1 MDKKTGSVS
10 LKASPREGEFSNQR
24 SENMNQPHAQTQ
36 LRHGR
41 VTSPASRGS
50 VAVELGLL
58 GNWQVNEMEGG
69 KNFPALMAGP
79 FPVPYETDSVS
90 VVPPADGH
98 ILSGGK
104 VDARDCLNFTNEE
117 MSLKLNQPFT
127 WPMLNVDPGQT
138 FNVTWEYTAAHVTRG
153 YNWFITRDGWNPK
166 QRISRAQLE
175 PTSFFDDFYT
185 QVPYYS
191 HSAEMKAKVN
201 HEVTLPGNKKGHHV
215 IVLMWIVANTGN
227 AFYQAFDV
235 DFK

>member
-1 MDKKTGSVS
+1 
-10 LKASPREGEFSNQR
+10 
-24 SENMNQPHAQTQ
+24 MNQPQTQTQ

-41 VTSPASRGS
+41 VTSPFSRGA

-69 KNFPALMAGP
+69 KNFPSPAAGP
-79 FPVPYETDSVS
+79 FPVPYQTDSDS
-90 VVPPADGH
+90 VTPPADGH

-104 VDARDCLNFTNEE
+104 VDDRDCINFTNEE
-117 MSLKLNQPFT
+117 MSEKLNRPFA
-127 WPMLNVDPGQT
+127 WPLLNVNPGQT
-138 FNVTWEYTAAHVTRG
+138 FKVTWEYTAPHVTRG
-153 YNWFITRDGWNPK
+153 YRWLITKDGWDPK
-166 QRISRAQLE
+166 RRISRAQLE
-175 PTSFFDDFYT
+175 AQPFFDDFYT

-201 HEVTLPGNKKGHHV
+201 HEVKLPANKQGHHV

>member
-1 MDKKTGSVS
+1 
-10 LKASPREGEFSNQR
+10 
-24 SENMNQPHAQTQ
+24 MNQPQTQPQ

-41 VTSPASRGS
+41 VTSPSSRGA

-58 GNWQVNEMEGG
+58 SSWQVNEMEGG
-69 KNFPALMAGP
+69 KNFPSLTAGP
-79 FPVPYETDSVS
+79 FAAPYQTDSDS
-90 VVPPADGH
+90 VTPPADRY

-104 VDARDCLNFTNEE
+104 TDARDCINFTNKE
-117 MSLKLNQPFT
+117 MSVRLGRPFT
-127 WPMLNVDPGQT
+127 WPLLNVDPGQT
-138 FNVTWEYTAAHVTRG
+138 FKVTWEYTAPHVTRG
-153 YNWFITRDGWNPK
+153 YSWFITKDGWSPE
-166 QRISRAQLE
+166 QRIGRAQLE

-201 HEVTLPGNKKGHHV
+201 HEVKLPGNKKGHHV

>member
-1 MDKKTGSVS
+1 
-10 LKASPREGEFSNQR
+10 
-24 SENMNQPHAQTQ
+24 MNAPQAQTQ

-50 VAVELGLL
+50 VAVEQGLL

-69 KNFPALMAGP
+69 KNFPSLTAGP
-79 FPVPYETDSVS
+79 FPSPYQTDSDS
-90 VVPPADGH
+90 VVPPTDGH

-104 VDARDCLNFTNEE
+104 VDERDCINFTNEE
-117 MSLKLNQPFT
+117 LSKKLGRPFT
-127 WPMLNVDPGQT
+127 WPLLNVTPGQV
-138 FNVTWEYTAAHVTRG
+138 FSVTWEYTAPHVTRG
-153 YNWFITRDGWNPK
+153 YRWLITKDGWDSK

-175 PTSFFDDFYT
+175 AKPFAEDFYAY
-185 QVPYYS
+185 VPYYS

-201 HEVTLPGNKKGHHV
+201 HEVTLPASKKGHHV

>member
-1 MDKKTGSVS
+1 
-10 LKASPREGEFSNQR
+10 
-24 SENMNQPHAQTQ
+24 MNKPLTQPE

-41 VTSPASRGS
+41 VTSPSSRGA

-58 GNWQVNEMEGG
+58 GTWQVNEMEGG
-69 KNFPALMAGP
+69 KNFPSLVAGP
-79 FPVPYETDSVS
+79 FPAPYLTDSAS
-90 VVPPADGH
+90 DVPPADGH

-104 VDARDCLNFTNEE
+104 VDARDCINFTNEE
-117 MSLKLNQPFT
+117 LSKKLNRPFA
-127 WPMLNVDPGQT
+127 WPLLNVDPGQT
-138 FNVTWEYTAAHVTRG
+138 FKVTWEYTAPHVTRG
-153 YNWFITRDGWNPK
+153 YSWFITKDGWDPK

-175 PTSFFDDFYT
+175 PKSFFDDFYT

-201 HEVTLPGNKKGHHV
+201 HEVKLPGNKKGHHV
-215 IVLMWIVANTGN
+215 LVLVWIVANTGN